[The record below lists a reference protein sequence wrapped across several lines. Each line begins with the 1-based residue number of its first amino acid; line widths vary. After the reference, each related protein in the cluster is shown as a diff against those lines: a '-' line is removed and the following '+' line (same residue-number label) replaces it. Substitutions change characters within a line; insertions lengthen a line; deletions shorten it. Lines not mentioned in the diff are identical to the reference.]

1 MSGDSRVGDETTKK
15 KKKKNKKAII
25 MHHSIHLG
33 QERGAVMEMKNVVR
47 GCGGLLVSGKV
58 LFL

>member
-1 MSGDSRVGDETTKK
+1 MWVKK
-15 KKKKNKKAII
+15 KKKSKKAII